1 MKASNWRVLV
11 LAFLVAFSI
20 TMTTAQQPPGSPSQ
34 GFGAP
39 GPFTTDQATAGR
51 AAYQANCAACH
62 GADLN
67 GVPPLAGAA
76 FMGSWG
82 TRTTRDLLG
91 LIQTTMPTD
100 RPGTLPAETYVNIVA
115 YILQANGIAAGS
127 QALTTTTTVAI
138 GGGGAGTTTAA
149 PTQAPAPP
157 AAQGGRAGG
166 PGRTGP
172 APWEARSRTP

>member
-11 LAFLVAFSI
+11 PAFLVALSI
-20 TMTTAQQPPGSPSQ
+20 TMTTAQQPT
-34 GFGAP
+34 

-100 RPGTLPAETYVNIVA
+100 RPGALPAETYVNIVA
-115 YILQANGIAAGS
+115 YILQANGIAAGN

-138 GGGGAGTTTAA
+138 GSGGAGRQLPHPRRPPHHQPHKADERA
-149 PTQAPAPP
+149 VQAHRLEPQEADGDRPS
-157 AAQGGRAGG
+157 RH
-166 PGRTGP
+166 
-172 APWEARSRTP
+172 PWG